1 MQGRKL
7 LQAPC
12 IVAES
17 RHLQFGNELFIK
29 PKQQQTPAAVAYW
42 TQWYDSVPQCSIHQ
56 IVADYSMSCTK
67 ETSADCS
74 LARGSL
80 AKQQTKSWRKKKA
93 TVVIRVLCWAGD
105 LSGVAR
111 SHLTWTPAYPQTIM
125 RTKQDWKW
133 KDGRLGIWMTVPEDV
148 NFLLFLWRGNSF
160 ERSREIVWVRVDSW
174 RNMPASCLMGARLSC
189 ISGEIVS
196 CERRWQMSQLWS
208 GEDKTAHDASRW
220 TSTII
225 AKSVLV
231 VAIVFP

>member
-80 AKQQTKSWRKKKA
+80 AKQQTKSWRKKKSHRCDSCA
-93 TVVIRVLCWAGD
+93 VLGW
-105 LSGVAR
+105 
-111 SHLTWTPAYPQTIM
+111 
-125 RTKQDWKW
+125 
-133 KDGRLGIWMTVPEDV
+133 RLV
-148 NFLLFLWRGNSF
+148 RGCPKSPD
-160 ERSREIVWVRVDSW
+160 VDSSLPT
-174 RNMPASCLMGARLSC
+174 NHN
-189 ISGEIVS
+189 
-196 CERRWQMSQLWS
+196 
-208 GEDKTAHDASRW
+208 EDKAGLKMEGR
-220 TSTII
+220 
-225 AKSVLV
+225 
-231 VAIVFP
+231 AIGYLNDRARRCELSFVFMKR